1 MDVNGLPIE
10 GFQSINLS
18 AGLGAA
24 PPLSASGQV
33 PYVAPGVW
41 NNRETNTVTES
52 EMERLILEYKDAR
65 SDEEAEKILEE
76 LPVSQRDRVLD
87 ELERDTFS

>member
-41 NNRETNTVTES
+41 NNRETSAVTES

>member
-41 NNRETNTVTES
+41 NNRETNAVTES